1 MPPVPWVDVSRRRL
15 LLAAGAL
22 ALPFSFA
29 RAEEPSTGGGN
40 FSLFVPTPDAAVTR
54 MLEIAGVKPSDYVI
68 DLGSG
73 DGRIVIAAARKYG
86 ARGLGVDID
95 AELVEKSRAA
105 AAAAGVAGRVKFEA
119 MDVMAADLRGATVV
133 TMYLFPE
140 LLTQLRP
147 KLMRELPAGARIV
160 VHDFGFPAWDPD
172 ETESFFVP
180 EKYFNRG
187 GDSRVSLWI
196 VPAQVEGRW
205 RLTFEGGA
213 PAPLTFRLQQAYQML
228 QIVPEGRPP
237 GVTPG
242 SGRLRG
248 ADIELKWVLPVQGR
262 LRPHDLT
269 GRVSGETMAGV
280 ARRADGTTVSWS
292 ASRVQ

>member
-1 MPPVPWVDVSRRRL
+1 MPPVSWVDLSRRRL

-29 RAEEPSTGGGN
+29 RAQEEPSTGGGN

-54 MLEIAGVKPSDYVI
+54 MLEIAEVKAGDYVI

-147 KLMRELPAGARIV
+147 KLMRELAPGTRIV
-160 VHDFGFPAWDPD
+160 VHDFAFGGWEPD
-172 ETESFFVP
+172 GTESFFVP
-180 EKYFNRG
+180 EKYFDRG
-187 GDSRVSLWI
+187 GQSRVSLWI
-196 VPAQVEGRW
+196 VPADVAGRW
-205 RLTFEGGA
+205 RISLGGGTA
-213 PAPLTFRLQQAYQML
+213 AVPVRLQQTHQML
-228 QIVPEGRPP
+228 EVLPERA
-237 GVTPG
+237 G
-242 SGRLRG
+242 SRTTRGRLRG
-248 ADIELKWVLPVQGR
+248 EQIEFALALPGQGTSR
-262 LRPHDLT
+262 RHEFT
-269 GRVSGETMAGV
+269 GRVNGETMAGV
-280 ARRADGTTVSWS
+280 ARRADGATVSWS
-292 ASRVQ
+292 ASRVH

>member
-1 MPPVPWVDVSRRRL
+1 MPSVPWVDVSRRRL

-29 RAEEPSTGGGN
+29 RAQEEPSTGGGN
-40 FSLFVPTPDAAVTR
+40 FSLFVPTPDIAVTR

-73 DGRIVIAAARKYG
+73 DGRIVITAAQKYG

-95 AELVEKSRAA
+95 VELVEKSRAA

-147 KLMRELPAGARIV
+147 KLMRELAPGARIV
-160 VHDFGFPAWDPD
+160 VHDFAFGGWEPD
-172 ETESFFVP
+172 GTESFFVQ
-180 EKYFNRG
+180 EKYFGRG
-187 GDSRVSLWI
+187 GQSRVSLWI
-196 VPAQVEGRW
+196 VPADVAGRW
-205 RLTFEGGA
+205 RIVLAGA
-213 PAPLTFRLQQAYQML
+213 APVTVRLQQTYQML
-228 QIVPEGRPP
+228 QVVPEGAP
-237 GVTPG
+237 GAAPG
-242 SGRLRG
+242 SGQLRG
-248 ADIELKWVLPVQGR
+248 ADIELKLAAPARGGARWHELA
-262 LRPHDLT
+262 
-269 GRVSGETMAGV
+269 GRVEGDRMAGT
-280 ARRADGTTVSWS
+280 ARRADGAAVQWS
-292 ASRVQ
+292 ASRLA